1 MSDITVQVIHFEQQL
16 TLPKSEF
23 ELVDHDGLRLTL
35 KHASG
40 QYCQPGL
47 YYRPL
52 NANNEKL
59 GDYSLHEF
67 QMLLFE
73 CYEGGHT
80 PVAWRDVREE
90 DDHLMI
96 QSRYQIRHD
105 DEQGQL
111 SGLTFSYHQEDD
123 VVYHYRV
130 ENALHTIE
138 LPSFDLPPLE
148 IPVTGELTSRVEHV
162 TLGELV

>member
-1 MSDITVQVIHFEQQL
+1 MSDNTTQVIHFEQQL
-16 TLPKSEF
+16 ALPKSEF
-23 ELVDHDGLRLTL
+23 ELVHHDDLELVL

-67 QMLLFE
+67 EMLLFE

-80 PVAWRDVREE
+80 PIAWRDVREDGE
-90 DDHLMI
+90 QI
-96 QSRYQIRHD
+96 IVRTRYQIPHE

-130 ENALHTIE
+130 ENALHAIE
-138 LPSFDLPPLE
+138 LASFDLPPLE
-148 IPVTGELTSRVEHV
+148 IAVTGELNARVEHV
-162 TLGELV
+162 PWSELA